1 MLTAS
6 EIKEKFI
13 KYFENK
19 DHKHLPSSSLVPHN
33 DPSVLLTTAGMLQ
46 FKPIMFGLEAPTYKR
61 AVTYQKCCRTTD
73 LDNVGK
79 TPRHHTFFEMLG
91 NFSFGDYYKR
101 EIISWAWDFITNE
114 LKLPIDKLSVTVHHK
129 DTEAYDIWNKEMGIP
144 EDKIVKLDDK
154 DNFWAAGETGPCG
167 FCSEIYYDRGI
178 EYGDGTPDEKAG
190 SESDRFLEFWNLVF
204 MEFNRKED
212 GTLDPLPSKNID
224 TGMGLERITSILQ
237 NVETNYDIDSFKTII
252 AKIEE
257 ISGKKYGRHD
267 KSDLY
272 FKIIA
277 DHVRATTYLVA
288 DGVRPGNAGREYVLR
303 RIIRRAVRYGRLL
316 EINRQF
322 IHEIIPVVV
331 EQGKKYYP
339 ELTEK
344 YDNILKIVSR
354 EEELFSRTLNNGIKI
369 LNKTIEN
376 TKNSGQKIISG
387 KDAFELYD
395 TYGFPLELTME
406 IGLENGLEVDEIAY
420 KEEMKKQIDR
430 AREAHNSSNLN
441 DVAVQM
447 NLDNIAPTQF
457 IGYEE
462 YKTESK
468 VLSVSF
474 QKEKGEIAFIV
485 DKTPAYAESGG
496 QASDKGDVIVDGQNY
511 KIKNVQKVGDYFVHV
526 IDSEEDII
534 SKDDT
539 VIISVE
545 TSSRINTAR
554 HHSVTHLLHQALK
567 DVLGDHVKQAGS
579 LVNEFQTRFDFSHP
593 SALTKDEILKIEE
606 LVNLKILENMPVTTE
621 VMDIDDAKKSG
632 AVAMFGEKYGAKV
645 RVLTMGDFSK
655 EFCGGTHVRMTGDIG
670 FFRIIGEEAISAGIR
685 RVTGVA
691 GLAAYKQM
699 KEEEMIISELSSK
712 FKVPA
717 KDVVSRVEKLQS
729 SLNDLERELTNL
741 KQTVALGQVK
751 ELTQKVKEVSG
762 IKFIAEKVDI
772 DDMKGLKSAA
782 EDLLNRLDHEAVVV
796 LASVIDNKACFVAV
810 VEKSLTKKGINAGNI
825 IKNIG
830 QITGS
835 KGGGKPENAQAGGGV
850 DIDKIPQA
858 LQEVEVS
865 LSMISV

>member
-46 FKPIMFGLEAPTYKR
+46 FKPIMFGLEAPTHTR
-61 AVTYQKCCRTTD
+61 VTTYQKCCRTTD

-101 EIISWAWDFITNE
+101 EIISWAWEFITKE
-114 LKLPIDKLSVTVHHK
+114 LNLPIEKLSVTVHHK

-204 MEFNRKED
+204 MEFNRQED
-212 GTLDPLPSKNID
+212 GSLEPLPSKNID
-224 TGMGLERITSILQ
+224 TGMGLERITSIIQ
-237 NVETNYDIDSFKTII
+237 NVQTNYDIDSFKTLIS
-252 AKIEE
+252 KIEE
-257 ISGKKYGRHD
+257 ISGKKYGDND
-267 KSDLY
+267 KYDLY

-316 EINRQF
+316 EINKQF
-322 IHEIIPVVV
+322 IFDIIPVVV

-339 ELTEK
+339 ELSEK
-344 YDNILKIVSR
+344 FDNIIKVVSR
-354 EEELFSRTLNNGIKI
+354 EEDLFNRTLSNGIKI

-376 TKNSGQKIISG
+376 TKNSGQKTISG

-406 IGLENGLEVDEIAY
+406 IALENNLEVDEVSY

-430 AREAHNSSNLN
+430 AREAHNSTSLN

-447 NLDNIAPTQF
+447 NLDNISPTQF
-457 IGYEE
+457 VGYEE
-462 YKTESK
+462 YRTEST
-468 VLSVSF
+468 VLSVNY

-496 QASDKGDVIVDGQNY
+496 QASDKGEIIIDEQSY
-511 KIKNVQKVGDYFVHV
+511 KIKNIQKVGDYFVHV

-534 SKDDT
+534 AKDDKL
-539 VIISVE
+539 IISIE
-545 TSSRINTAR
+545 TSTRINTAR

-579 LVNEFQTRFDFSHP
+579 LVNETQTRFDFSHP
-593 SALTKDEILKIEE
+593 SALTKDEISKIEE
-606 LVNLKILENMPVTTE
+606 LVNQKILENMTVTTQ

-645 RVLTMGDFSK
+645 RVLTMGNFSK

-670 FFRIIGEEAISAGIR
+670 FFRIIGEEAIAAGVR
-685 RVTGVA
+685 RVIGVA
-691 GLAAYKQM
+691 GLAAYKYM

-717 KDVVSRVEKLQS
+717 KDVVSRVEKLQN
-729 SLNDLERELTNL
+729 SLTELEKEFSNL
-741 KQTVALGQVK
+741 KQTIALGQVK
-751 ELTQKVKEVSG
+751 ELTQKVKDISG
-762 IKFIAEKVDI
+762 IKYISEKVDI
-772 DDMKGLKSAA
+772 NDMKGLKSAA
-782 EDLLNRLDHEAVVV
+782 EDLLNRLGEAVVV
-796 LASVIDNKACFVAV
+796 LGSIVDDKACFVSV
-810 VEKSLTKKGINAGNI
+810 ISKSLTQKGINAGNI

-835 KGGGKPENAQAGGGV
+835 KGGGKPENAQAGGGL
-850 DIDKIPQA
+850 DIDKIDIA
-858 LQEVEVS
+858 LKEVEKLLSVVS
-865 LSMISV
+865 V